1 MKKDYFAT
9 IMKYVGRDGEVH
21 FIVEDINDYPDIF
34 DSNAY
39 MDYLKSL
46 MLENGEMKE
55 HIYTKCL
62 A

>member
-9 IMKYVGRDGEVH
+9 IMKYVGRDGKIH
-21 FIVEDINDYPDIF
+21 FVVEDSDDYPDIIE
-34 DSNAY
+34 SNCY
-39 MDYLKSL
+39 MDYLKNQL
-46 MLENGEMKE
+46 LENGEMAK